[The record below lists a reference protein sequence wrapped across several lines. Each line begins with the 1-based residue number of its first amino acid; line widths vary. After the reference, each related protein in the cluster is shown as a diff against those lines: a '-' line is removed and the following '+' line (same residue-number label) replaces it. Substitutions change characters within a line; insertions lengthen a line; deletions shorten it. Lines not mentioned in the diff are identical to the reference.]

1 MYREV
6 IEALP
11 LDTEF
16 SANMILDL
24 IIKIIGLVEKT
35 CRTESNYKDA
45 QKLFVHLSKLS
56 VYLTE
61 VT

>member
-35 CRTESNYKDA
+35 CRT
-45 QKLFVHLSKLS
+45 
-56 VYLTE
+56 
-61 VT
+61 